1 MSLAFDFGKLAE
13 RYALNYLL
21 QKGYFLLAK
30 NYRYNDAEV
39 DLLMQENKQLV
50 CVEVKARNTAFF
62 GEPESFINTKKIKNL
77 VQATGFFIKENQLDL
92 EVSFD
97 IIALIKFNNIWHIK
111 HLKNAFYAW
120 E

>member
-1 MSLAFDFGKLAE
+1 M
-13 RYALNYLL
+13 
-21 QKGYFLLAK
+21 
-30 NYRYNDAEV
+30 
-39 DLLMQENKQLV
+39 
-50 CVEVKARNTAFF
+50 EVKARNTAFF
-62 GEPESFINTKKIKNL
+62 GEPESFINTNKIKNL

-92 EVSFD
+92 EVSFG